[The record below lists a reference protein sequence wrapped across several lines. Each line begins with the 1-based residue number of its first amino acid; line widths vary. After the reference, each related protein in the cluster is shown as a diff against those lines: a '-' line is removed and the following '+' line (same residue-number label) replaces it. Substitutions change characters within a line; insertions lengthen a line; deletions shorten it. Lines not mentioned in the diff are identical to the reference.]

1 MRFPKSLSSLPLGL
15 LLSVGANAASLPTIK
30 EVRYEGLNYISPL
43 IANEI
48 AKVRIGEP
56 LDINHVD
63 ASVRDFYMQGYFKDI
78 WITEENGILTYHF
91 VEKPVIASLIV
102 SGYGAGK
109 EQQQLDKEIGL
120 KKGDVYDENKI
131 VNVRRQIVRL
141 LETQGYYDSVVE
153 VKTEEISKNAL
164 KVTLEINKGENIII
178 QEANY
183 YGRDNISVSRIEA
196 ATANKEKD
204 FIGWMWGFNNGKLQ
218 VNELESDRLRI
229 RDLYL
234 QKGYLDADVTTPFL
248 KTDFT
253 TYNAVLDY
261 HINEGE
267 RYKVSEIEIVLE
279 EDVIE
284 LEKLYDGLKLKGGK
298 VYNVAKMRDDIES
311 IRYRIGDLG
320 YAFVRVTPDLDKNQE
335 NGKVRLIYYVQPG
348 RKVRVKDVV
357 ISGNNKTLDRVVRRN
372 VLIAPGEEY
381 EMSKIKRSKNALM
394 RTGNFESVDIQEE
407 RVDEENVNLLVKVKE
422 GKTGEFAFGLG
433 YGSYD
438 GLMGSVSVKD
448 RNIFGTG
455 LTAGVYLDKSE
466 VSTAYRLNLYNPAV
480 LDTDYS
486 LGADVYQSDYESYD
500 YTETS
505 TGFSVVGGRRI
516 WEDLELTLGYTFQET
531 KLSDFDSKSLE
542 ELYRRYYYPGTYVK
556 SSIIPG
562 FSFDNTDAYLFAKNG
577 IRASGNIEYAGVGG
591 DAEFIKYQGSYN
603 FYKSI
608 EEWVDIDLIFRYRA
622 RAGYV
627 QSEGYLPISEKFYL
641 GGINSVRGFE
651 SRSITPRDKFGLRI
665 GGKQYFYN
673 TAELSYNP
681 FETIQMRFTAF
692 YDYGMIGNKNINDM
706 RRSSVGLGIEWVSPI
721 GVINFIFPRA
731 LDDKKGDETSSF
743 EFSMGQRF

>member
-1 MRFPKSLSSLPLGL
+1 MRFFKPLSLLAPVAFLTANVQAAELPI
-15 LLSVGANAASLPTIK
+15 IK
-30 EVRYEGLNYISPL
+30 EIRYEGLNAISPL

-56 LDINHVD
+56 LDINRVD
-63 ASVRDFYMQGYFKDI
+63 ASVRDFYAQGYFKDV

-91 VEKPVIASLIV
+91 VEKPVIASLII

-131 VNVRRQIVRL
+131 ANVRRQIIRL

-153 VKTEEISKNAL
+153 VTTEEISKNAL
-164 KVTLEINKGENIII
+164 KVTLEINKGEEIII
-178 QEANY
+178 RRANY
-183 YGRDNISVSRIEA
+183 YGRDRISVSRLEA

-204 FIGWMWGFNNGKLQ
+204 FIGWMWGFNSGKLQ
-218 VNELESDRLRI
+218 INELDADRLRI

-234 QKGYLDADVTTPFL
+234 QKGYLDADVSAPFL

-267 RYKVSEIEIVLE
+267 RYRVSDVEIVLE
-279 EDVIE
+279 EDVIAVNS
-284 LEKLYDGLKLKGGK
+284 LYNGLKLEKGK
-298 VYNVAKMRDDIES
+298 VYNVAKMRQDIES
-311 IRYRIGDLG
+311 IRYKIGDLG
-320 YAFVRVTPDLDKNQE
+320 YAFVRVMPDLDKNPE
-335 NGKVRLIYYVQPG
+335 NGEVRIVYYIQAG
-348 RKVRVKDVV
+348 KKVRVKDVI
-357 ISGNNKTLDRVVRRN
+357 ISGNNKTLDRVIRRN
-372 VLIAPGEEY
+372 VLLTPGEEY
-381 EMSKIKRSKNALM
+381 EMSKIGRSKNAIM

-438 GLMGSVSVKD
+438 GVMGSISVKD

-466 VSTAYRLNLYNPAV
+466 VSTSYRLNLYNPAI

-486 LGADVYQSDYESYD
+486 VATDIYQSDYENYD

-505 TGFSVVGGRRI
+505 TGFSIVGGKRI
-516 WEDLELTLGYTFQET
+516 WDELDLTLGYGFQ
-531 KLSDFDSKSLE
+531 KSRLKDFDSPTLE
-542 ELYRRYYYPGTYVK
+542 ELYRQYYYGSYTK

-562 FSFDNTDAYLFAKNG
+562 LSYDSTDSYLFARNG
-577 IRASGNIEYAGVGG
+577 IRATGGMEYAGVGG
-591 DAEFIKYQGSYN
+591 DAEFIKYQGTFN
-603 FYKSI
+603 FYKSA
-608 EEWVDIDLIFRYRA
+608 EDWVDLDLIFRYRA
-622 RAGYV
+622 KAGYV
-627 QSEGYLPISEKFYL
+627 QDKGYLPIGEKFYL
-641 GGINSVRGFE
+641 GGINSVRGYE
-651 SRSITPRDKFGLRI
+651 SRSITPRDEFGLRI

-673 TAELSYNP
+673 TVELSYNP
-681 FETIQMRFTAF
+681 FETVQMRFTGF
-692 YDYGMIGNKNINDM
+692 YDYGMIGNDGFKDM
-706 RRSSVGLGIEWVSPI
+706 TRSSVGLGIEWVSPI
-721 GVINFIFPRA
+721 GVINFIFPKA
-731 LDDKKGDETSSF
+731 LDDEVGDETSSF
-743 EFSMGQRF
+743 EFTMGQRF